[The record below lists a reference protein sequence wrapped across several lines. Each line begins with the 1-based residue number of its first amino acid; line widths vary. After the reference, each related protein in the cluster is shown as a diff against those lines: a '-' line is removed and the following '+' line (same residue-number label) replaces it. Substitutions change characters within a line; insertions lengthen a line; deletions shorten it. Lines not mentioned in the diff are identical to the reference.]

1 MGGGGEKKGKNP
13 LLEKKKT
20 KKLFFGY
27 HFYPKIIF
35 TFFWLSFLAFLKILV
50 PKISKTDKNWAHYN
64 FLRLL
69 FYVFI
74 FQKNLQSV
82 QKKMKKN
89 EKKNI
94 ATSIFG
100 PFGQNLYQNMRKDF
114 KYAQRSLAA
123 QKNPVA

>member
-1 MGGGGEKKGKNP
+1 MGGQNGGKKPTFG
-13 LLEKKKT
+13 KKKT

-35 TFFWLSFLAFLKILV
+35 TAFFDKKLAFLKILV
-50 PKISKTDKNWAHYN
+50 AKISKTDKNWAHYN

-82 QKKMKKN
+82 QKKMKIIVKYFYIQFRLCILSVTNKKILIKSDFLKN
-89 EKKNI
+89 THPE
-94 ATSIFG
+94 
-100 PFGQNLYQNMRKDF
+100 
-114 KYAQRSLAA
+114 
-123 QKNPVA
+123 